1 MAVDMVAVL
10 SAYLKLMAAPRP
22 PELSLTV
29 LHPGTEPARLPDGE
43 VVLVWKPLEADL
55 CELQWDIIT
64 IAAFSLQLLD
74 SGLVIDSSQSP
85 LVFSLAQARWHI
97 ASVCEPVGLCRME
110 LAGGSSSQ
118 HGRRRCH

>member
-22 PELSLTV
+22 LELTLTV
-29 LHPGTEPARLPDGE
+29 LHPGDEPARLPDGE
-43 VVLVWKPLEADL
+43 VLLAWKPLEADW

-74 SGLVIDSSQSP
+74 SVLVIDSSCTGT
-85 LVFSLAQARWHI
+85 LAHC
-97 ASVCEPVGLCRME
+97 VCV
-110 LAGGSSSQ
+110 
-118 HGRRRCH
+118 